1 MVTKTF
7 TFHMSEQEEQRFL
20 TACKNKNIA
29 PEQAFEEFLS
39 QFTQYCQEQNDETL
53 RAKKLAYAGALAQYA
68 NPDLIPLEEKAV
80 EMAIKEKYGVH

>member
-1 MVTKTF
+1 MTIKNF
-7 TFHMSEQEEQRFL
+7 TFQMSEQDTQRFL
-20 TACKNKNIA
+20 AVCEQRNVE
-29 PEQAFEEFLS
+29 PEQVFQEFLR
-39 QFTQYCQEQNDETL
+39 QFTQYYQEQNDEAL